1 MPATGYTGSLIVK
14 YLAQHPEKSK
24 FSLGIAARSKSKLAN
39 LKQKLSLPSSVEEF
53 YVDVT
58 KQNEVNQV
66 VQAAKVI
73 INAVGPYWTWGTPV
87 LACVQQAFGGDE
99 VVLT

>member
-1 MPATGYTGSLIVK
+1 MTATGYTGSLIVK

-87 LACVQQAFGGDE
+87 LACVQRAFGGDE